1 MNISCAFFACAR
13 EYFRDF
19 HCQLEERVLIMSRI
33 DELLHEHSIHSVRS
47 DGTQMIALQA
57 GQNQADSEW
66 EILLVQKN
74 GSVENDG
81 MILEKGEKAVLRL
94 SSILALP
101 HFACWV
107 YNPSS

>member
-1 MNISCAFFACAR
+1 
-13 EYFRDF
+13 
-19 HCQLEERVLIMSRI
+19 MSRI